1 MGVYRGRS
9 TQGVTREQLRAAS
22 ASVLFRDGKENDHRN
37 RWSSSRERERELSK
51 TPSQESLKSGDSQ
64 ASTVNSTEVVDEQHD
79 KKPTST
85 TVTASSYPTKD
96 MANLRRRSQISRSTR
111 RGTGPISFEEV
122 QSALDAISTP
132 PKDQSQQQ
140 VTEGV
145 SSLNAPSTSYTNTSA
160 TAASTLA
167 SAKNQSS
174 SVPSSASTANS
185 NAITRVMITERDK
198 SLQPS
203 QVSK

>member
-1 MGVYRGRS
+1 
-9 TQGVTREQLRAAS
+9 
-22 ASVLFRDGKENDHRN
+22 
-37 RWSSSRERERELSK
+37 ELSK

-145 SSLNAPSTSYTNTSA
+145 SSLNAPSTSYTNT
-160 TAASTLA
+160 
-167 SAKNQSS
+167 
-174 SVPSSASTANS
+174 
-185 NAITRVMITERDK
+185 
-198 SLQPS
+198 
-203 QVSK
+203 